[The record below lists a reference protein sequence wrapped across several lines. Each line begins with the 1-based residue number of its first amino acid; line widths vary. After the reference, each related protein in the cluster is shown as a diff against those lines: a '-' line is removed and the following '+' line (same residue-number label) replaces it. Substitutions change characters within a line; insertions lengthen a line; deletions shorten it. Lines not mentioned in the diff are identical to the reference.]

1 MWAGTSPDQALR
13 EAGPAGLDT
22 GEMAAAVTASGVRA
36 WEQERIAKSSCAST
50 CIHDP
55 AFARVE
61 KGRFALRVLRPDLE
75 VTRFGFFY
83 GVLMDSVS
91 VPS

>member
-1 MWAGTSPDQALR
+1 
-13 EAGPAGLDT
+13 
-22 GEMAAAVTASGVRA
+22 MAAAVAASGVRT
-36 WEQERIAKSSCAST
+36 WDQERIAKSSCAST

-75 VTRFGFFY
+75 VRTYRAAATG
-83 GVLMDSVS
+83 L
-91 VPS
+91 